1 MADKQPAP
9 QAHEDQSQPGT
20 LWEAQSAILGLLEPE
35 EETPKEE
42 EAKPAESEES
52 TEETQDEL
60 PEEETEEAKS
70 EEEESEEEDV
80 SEESDEEEEPEEE
93 DSKPELFTVRI
104 NGEDHEVTAEELAK
118 GYSRQSDYTK
128 KTQELSEYRKQL
140 DQAAQFYQNEIA
152 QTQETRQQ
160 YIGALSTAI
169 ETNMSSLA
177 KYESTDWERLK
188 SENME
193 DYLAKRDEYREAQT
207 NIDKLKQNYQQ
218 ESAKQE
224 EEYKQ
229 QYSQTIQ
236 EEHAKLVSIL
246 PAWAE
251 PEKQKAIAGEIRDF
265 ALSKGYTQE
274 ELNQLVDHRSILV
287 LMQAKAWED
296 SQRKITSIK
305 QKKIKNKPKVAR
317 SGKGTVKSEN
327 TKAKSTAKMK
337 RLRQTGH
344 VDDAAS
350 LLEDLFNS

>member
-9 QAHEDQSQPGT
+9 QEGSVEEAHEALLS
-20 LWEAQSAILGLLEPE
+20 LLEPGKE
-35 EETPKEE
+35 KPETE
-42 EAKPAESEES
+42 EAAPTEEEES
-52 TEETQDEL
+52 TEETQDESL
-60 PEEETEEAKS
+60 EEETEEAES

-93 DSKPELFTVRI
+93 DDTPELYTVRI
-104 NGEDHEVTAEELAK
+104 NGEDHQVTAEELAK
-118 GYSRQSDYTK
+118 GYSRQADYTK

-140 DQAAQFYQNEIA
+140 DEAAQFYQNEIA
-152 QTQETRQQ
+152 QTQEARQQ

-188 SENME
+188 VENME
-193 DYLAKRDEYREAQT
+193 EYLTKRDEYREAQSQVE
-207 NIDKLKQNYQQ
+207 KLKQNYQQ
-218 ESAKQE
+218 ESEKQE
-224 EEYKQ
+224 AQYQQ

-246 PAWAE
+246 PAWGE
-251 PEKQKAIAGEIRDF
+251 PEKQKAIATEIRDF
-265 ALSKGYTQE
+265 ALAKGYTQE

-296 SQRKITSIK
+296 SQRKISSIK

-317 SGKGTVKSEN
+317 SGKGTVKSESK
-327 TKAKSTAKMK
+327 KAKSTAKMK

-350 LLEDLFNS
+350 LLEDLFNSQ